1 MLSSTP
7 KQSLKVANTT
17 ESPAKRTARVRKP
30 TLKAREGDGS

>member
-7 KQSLKVANTT
+7 KQSLKVADATK
-17 ESPAKRTARVRKP
+17 SLAKRTARMCKP